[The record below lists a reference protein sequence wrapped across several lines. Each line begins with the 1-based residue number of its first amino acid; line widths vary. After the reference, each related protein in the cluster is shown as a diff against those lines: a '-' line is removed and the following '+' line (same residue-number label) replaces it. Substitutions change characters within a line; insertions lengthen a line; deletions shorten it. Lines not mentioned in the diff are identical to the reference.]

1 MFCIKVYGINVNTR
15 HLSLIADYM
24 TYDGKYKPL
33 NRVGMNG
40 CPSPIQQMSFES
52 TLQYLKLSTVRGLK
66 DNLISPSSAL
76 VVGQQPRIGSGL
88 VKLLWQ

>member
-1 MFCIKVYGINVNTR
+1 
-15 HLSLIADYM
+15 M

-40 CPSPIQQMSFES
+40 CPSPLQQMSFES
-52 TLQYLKLSTVRGLK
+52 TLSYLKKSTIQGLK
-66 DNLISPSSAL
+66 DNLVSPSSSL
-76 VVGQQPRIGSGL
+76 IVGQQARIGSGL